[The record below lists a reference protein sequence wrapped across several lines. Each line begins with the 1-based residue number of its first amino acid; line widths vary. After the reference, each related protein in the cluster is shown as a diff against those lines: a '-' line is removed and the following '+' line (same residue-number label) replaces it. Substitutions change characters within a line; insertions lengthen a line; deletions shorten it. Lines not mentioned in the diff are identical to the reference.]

1 MATVIILLILLVIG
15 IFAVKK
21 YIHNLQSG
29 CCGGG
34 SDTVRRTEAADEDKS
49 HYPYQY
55 DVQVEGMS
63 CRNCANR
70 VANAFNEKEGFCA
83 EVDLKH
89 KLAHVWTKEETED
102 AVFRVTVTRAGYE
115 FAGVTRIA
123 KTA

>member
-1 MATVIILLILLVIG
+1 MATAIIIVILVVIG

-21 YIHNLQSG
+21 YIHNLKNG

-34 SDTVRRTEAADEDKS
+34 SDEVQRSVAADTDKS

-55 DVQVEGMS
+55 DVQIEGMS
-63 CRNCANR
+63 CKNCANR
-70 VANAFNEKEGFCA
+70 VANAFNEKDGFYA

-115 FAGVTRIA
+115 FVGVMPIA
-123 KTA
+123 RTA